1 MKNFK
6 FIFLAIYF
14 LYHLALVIL
23 VLTIDNSFQFV
34 MNNMVP
40 GALLGMLLFLI
51 NLGMVITL
59 VSRYKKRLGKLEKEI
74 LEVKSRVYDR
84 EKKEEEIDR
93 DLEAFGRTMSAEE
106 KKKKQL
112 GSGDSTAGEEKA

>member
-6 FIFLAIYF
+6 FIFLSIYF
-14 LYHLALVIL
+14 LYHLAVVVL
-23 VLTIDNSFQFV
+23 VLTIDDSFQFV

-40 GALLGMLLFLI
+40 GALLGMVLFII
-51 NLGMVITL
+51 NLVMVLTL
-59 VSRYKKRLGKLEKEI
+59 VSRYKSRLGKLEKEI

-93 DLEAFGRTMSAEE
+93 DLEAFGRALSDD
-106 KKKKQL
+106 KPHPPK
-112 GSGDSTAGEEKA
+112 GDQDPT

>member
-6 FIFLAIYF
+6 FIFLSIYF

-23 VLTIDNSFQFV
+23 VLTIDQSFQFI

-51 NLGMVITL
+51 NVFMVVTL
-59 VSRYKKRLGKLEKEI
+59 VTRYKKRLGKLQKEI

-93 DLEAFGRTMSAEE
+93 DLEAFGRTIPG
-106 KKKKQL
+106 KKDEPKRL
-112 GSGDSTAGEEKA
+112 GDDQSGGDA